1 MLHFPPNYLFS
12 QKKVEA
18 QTSMNPHYH
27 WVFSNFFCTPK
38 VTPSVTF

>member
-27 WVFSNFFCTPK
+27 WVLVIS
-38 VTPSVTF
+38 SVHQKLHQA